1 MRWLRSASGGDGRGG
16 AVPHVALSEL
26 ARHDLVVMVSE
37 MLHVTPAVAAE
48 LGEVLEP
55 HCHGNP
61 YETVELLNALRRD
74 GVLTAA
80 SDGWRW
86 ETAAVRAHLTRAEAG
101 GFPASRVAVMP
112 EQSRRAV
119 EAM

>member
-1 MRWLRSASGGDGRGG
+1 
-16 AVPHVALSEL
+16 
-26 ARHDLVVMVSE
+26 
-37 MLHVTPAVAAE
+37 MLHVSPAVAAE

-86 ETAAVRAHLTRAEAG
+86 ETAAVRAHLTRAEAAGSPPPGPQSCQSSPG
-101 GFPASRVAVMP
+101 GRWRRWPAWAGAPS
-112 EQSRRAV
+112 
-119 EAM
+119 